1 LQYFML
7 IKEGV
12 MAITDWPAD
21 ERPREKLLQRG
32 AAALADAELLAIFLR
47 TGVSG
52 KSAVDLA
59 RDLLQEH
66 GGLSALLAASREQ
79 FCASHG
85 LGDAKFVQ
93 LQAVVEMSRRYLAE
107 ALQQRQVFSSAASTR
122 QFLLAQLR
130 QEVREVFAVM
140 YLDNQHQLIRY
151 EPLFYGT
158 IDGAA
163 VYPREIARRALELHA
178 AALIVAHNHPSGI
191 AEPSDADIRITRRIR
206 DALALL
212 DMRLLDHC
220 VVAGPEVI
228 SLAERGLI

>member
-1 LQYFML
+1 
-7 IKEGV
+7 
-12 MAITDWPAD
+12 MAITDWPED

-32 AAALADAELLAIFLR
+32 AEALADAELLAIFLR
-47 TGVSG
+47 TGVRG

-59 RDLLQEH
+59 RELLQEH
-66 GGLSALLAASREQ
+66 GGLSALVSASRER

-107 ALQQRQVFSSAASTR
+107 ALQQRPVFSSAASTR

-130 QEVREVFAVM
+130 HEVREVFAVM
-140 YLDNQHQLIRY
+140 YLDNQHQLLCY

-178 AALIVAHNHPSGI
+178 AALIVAHNHPSGV

>member
-1 LQYFML
+1 
-7 IKEGV
+7 
-12 MAITDWPAD
+12 MAITDWPED

-47 TGVSG
+47 TGVKG

-59 RDLLQEH
+59 RELLQEH
-66 GGLSALLAASREQ
+66 GGLGALIAASRER

-107 ALQQRQVFSSAASTR
+107 ALQQRPVFSSAASTR

-130 QEVREVFAVM
+130 HEVREVFAVM
-140 YLDNQHQLIRY
+140 YLDNQHQLLCY

-158 IDGAA
+158 IDGGA

-178 AALIVAHNHPSGI
+178 AALIVAHNHPSGV

>member
-1 LQYFML
+1 ML

-47 TGVSG
+47 TGVTG

-107 ALQQRQVFSSAASTR
+107 ALQQRQVFSSAVFTR

-228 SLAERGLI
+228 SLAERGLL

>member
-1 LQYFML
+1 
-7 IKEGV
+7 
-12 MAITDWPAD
+12 MAITDWPED

-47 TGVSG
+47 TGVKG

-59 RDLLQEH
+59 RELLQEH
-66 GGLSALLAASREQ
+66 GGLGALIAASRER

-107 ALQQRQVFSSAASTR
+107 ALQQRPVFSSAASTR

-130 QEVREVFAVM
+130 HEVREVFAVM
-140 YLDNQHQLIRY
+140 YLDNQHQLLCY

-178 AALIVAHNHPSGI
+178 AALIVAHNHPSGV

>member
-212 DMRLLDHC
+212 DIRLLDHC

>member
-1 LQYFML
+1 
-7 IKEGV
+7 
-12 MAITDWPAD
+12 MAIRDWPAD

-47 TGVSG
+47 TGVTG

-59 RDLLQEH
+59 RELLQEH
-66 GGLSALLAASREQ
+66 GGLGALIAASRER

-93 LQAVVEMSRRYLAE
+93 LQAVVEMSRRYLSE
-107 ALQQRQVFSSAASTR
+107 ALQQQPVFSSAAATR

-130 QEVREVFAVM
+130 QEVREVFAVL
-140 YLDNQHQLIRY
+140 YLDNQHQLLCY

-178 AALIVAHNHPSGI
+178 AALIVAHNHPSGV

>member
-1 LQYFML
+1 ML

-212 DMRLLDHC
+212 DIRLLDHC

>member
-1 LQYFML
+1 
-7 IKEGV
+7 

-47 TGVSG
+47 TGVTG

-66 GGLSALLAASREQ
+66 GGLSALIAASREQ

-107 ALQQRQVFSSAASTR
+107 ALQQRPVFSSAASTR

-130 QEVREVFAVM
+130 QEIREVFAVM

>member
-1 LQYFML
+1 
-7 IKEGV
+7 

>member
-1 LQYFML
+1 
-7 IKEGV
+7 

-47 TGVSG
+47 TGVTG

>member
-1 LQYFML
+1 ML
-7 IKEGV
+7 TKEGV
-12 MAITDWPAD
+12 MAITDWPED

-47 TGVSG
+47 TGVKG

-59 RDLLQEH
+59 RELLQEH
-66 GGLSALLAASREQ
+66 GGLGALIAASRER

-107 ALQQRQVFSSAASTR
+107 ALQQRPVFSSAASTR

-130 QEVREVFAVM
+130 HEVREVFAVM
-140 YLDNQHQLIRY
+140 YLDNQHQLLCY

-178 AALIVAHNHPSGI
+178 AALIVAHNHPSGV

>member
-1 LQYFML
+1 ML

-47 TGVSG
+47 TGVTG

-228 SLAERGLI
+228 SLAERGLL

>member
-1 LQYFML
+1 
-7 IKEGV
+7 
-12 MAITDWPAD
+12 MAITDWPED

-47 TGVSG
+47 TGVKG

-59 RDLLQEH
+59 RELLQEH
-66 GGLSALLAASREQ
+66 GGLGALIAASRDR

-107 ALQQRQVFSSAASTR
+107 ALQQRPVFSSAASTR

-130 QEVREVFAVM
+130 HEVREVFAVM
-140 YLDNQHQLIRY
+140 YLDNQHQLLCY

-178 AALIVAHNHPSGI
+178 AALIVAHNHPSGV